1 MRASHVA
8 GLARLLG
15 SALVLVCA
23 GCGAATE
30 ERAEGTAPP
39 DVALHDGCRAD
50 APALDRADV
59 VAEADLDG
67 DGAKNEVAH
76 APAGAEGACA
86 DALFTTF
93 NGHPSALATPGLGS
107 VAVVALPGSD
117 RELLLVRGGG
127 HARGGYDQT
136 LVGGGGGRLGQVL
149 AGGRPLVG
157 FVATDGG
164 AAPAT
169 VRCTADGG
177 LASVTASLHEPPGV
191 VLAWDVRTTTYRL
204 EGNRAVRVASTLE
217 EGVTDPRLQSTLP
230 QLFDARGTLADCR
243 RP

>member
-1 MRASHVA
+1 MCASNAARRAW
-8 GLARLLG
+8 RLG

-23 GCGAATE
+23 GCGTATE
-30 ERAEGTAPP
+30 ETSEGTAPP
-39 DVALHDGCRAD
+39 DVVLYDGCRTD
-50 APALDRADV
+50 DPALDRADV

-67 DGAKNEVAH
+67 DGAMNEVAH
-76 APAGAEGACA
+76 VPAGADGACA
-86 DALFTTF
+86 GALFTTF
-93 NGHPSALATPGLGS
+93 NGDPSALATPGLGS
-107 VAVVALPGSD
+107 VAVVALPGGD
-117 RELLLVRGGG
+117 RELLLVRGSG
-127 HARGGYDQT
+127 HSRGGYGQT
-136 LVGGGGGRLGQVL
+136 LVGGGGRQLGQVL
-149 AGGRPLVG
+149 ADGRPLVG

-164 AAPAT
+164 AAPST

-204 EGNRAVRVASTLE
+204 EGNRAVRVASTLDE
-217 EGVTDPRLQSTLP
+217 AVTDPHLQSTLP